1 MKMNFMGNSFVS
13 SDHLEAQRRLMNGW
27 FAEEGA
33 VVAPASEAEQPVAIK
48 PGKPPRSRIA
58 QALDLGAYIG
68 GALYA
73 LAVLLYG
80 LGLLG

>member
-1 MKMNFMGNSFVS
+1 MKNMSFMGNSFVS
-13 SDHLEAQRRLMNGW
+13 TDHLEAQRRLMNGW
-27 FAEEGA
+27 FSEEGA
-33 VVAPASEAEQPVAIK
+33 VTPAPEQPVVVFT
-48 PGKPPRSRIA
+48 PGKLSRID
-58 QALDLGAYIG
+58 QALDLGAWVG